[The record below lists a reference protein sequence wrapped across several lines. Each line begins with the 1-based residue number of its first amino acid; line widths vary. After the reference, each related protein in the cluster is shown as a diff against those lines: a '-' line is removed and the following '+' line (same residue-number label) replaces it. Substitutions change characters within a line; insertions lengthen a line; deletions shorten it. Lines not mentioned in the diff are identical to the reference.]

1 MIGQSDQEEMI
12 GRLSEQVV
20 HGEVAQ
26 KTLDY
31 FRASFEACRVELIHE
46 WRHSKPE
53 DFEAQKLCHQRLQAL
68 DWAEKKL
75 TNTVAKAK
83 VADVKLRTLEG
94 N

>member
-1 MIGQSDQEEMI
+1 MSEEDELI
-12 GRLSEQVV
+12 GRLSEQV
-20 HGEVAQ
+20 AQ
-26 KTLDY
+26 GDLAQRTLEF

-46 WRHSKPE
+46 WRHANPG
-53 DFEAQKLCHQRLQAL
+53 DFEAQKLCHQRLQAV

-94 N
+94 K